1 MQLLRHRADAK
12 RSTEE
17 RKFRSTEER
26 ESHSR
31 STRLQSLL
39 SAPNRKATAIAGA
52 VIAIAIAPVA
62 LAAGSHRSPK
72 ARIAGSHGRSSL
84 RGEIHNPPHSSFSKT
99 TGLFG
104 NTKGWVTR
112 TKNLG
117 SGGSA
122 QLLCGAPAAGSA
134 CLEASNSSTGF
145 AFSFSSAGAT
155 GGTILLKNTA
165 GAPFTTNAHGVAS
178 GLNANYLEG
187 KQAKEFLP
195 ANGTAVDSAKLGG
208 QEPSHYLNVGQV
220 LFAVVSAEP
229 KIESSRGAK
238 SVTKK
243 ESTYTVVF
251 EGDVSKCSYTASPRG
266 EALSSGQIGVAPTSG
281 NAAGVDVIVPSSF
294 KGGFDLQVDC

>member
-1 MQLLRHRADAK
+1 MQLLRHRANAK

-17 RKFRSTEER
+17 SSSIETE
-26 ESHSR
+26 
-31 STRLQSLL
+31 TRPAGRRMGSLL
-39 SAPNRKATAIAGA
+39 GSPNRKASAVAGA

-62 LAAGSHRSPK
+62 LAAGSHSGDRAHAAAS
-72 ARIAGSHGRSSL
+72 GRSAL
-84 RGEIHNPPHSSFSKT
+84 RGEIHNPPHSSFSRT
-99 TGLFG
+99 TGLFA

-122 QLLCGAPAAGSA
+122 QVLCAAPAAGSP
-134 CLEASNSSTGF
+134 CLEAGNSSTGL

-155 GGTILLKNTA
+155 GGTILLKNAA

-195 ANGTAVDSAKLGG
+195 FNGTAVDSSKLGG
-208 QEPSHYLNVGQV
+208 QEPSHYLNVGEV
-220 LFAVVSAEP
+220 LFAVVSPEP
-229 KIESSRGAK
+229 KIQSTRGAK

-251 EGDVSKCSYTASPRG
+251 EGDVSKCSYTASPQG
-266 EALSSGQIGVAPTSG
+266 EALSEGQIGVAPTSG
-281 NAAGVDVIVPSSF
+281 NANGVDVIVPATF